1 MPQCKYGAAT
11 NGTNPTGNP
20 IQQAAQL
27 GIGERT
33 IRRHNAKQCICY
45 GKHQPSSNESR
56 NIPKPAKTPNKPNTP
71 TGETLTGKADVN
83 SDGGEF
89 IDVQTTKPVTDWTH
103 IFERFNLDPN
113 EFVIVDDTVRCSTWQ
128 QSKALED
135 GSRDIVNLYSY
146 RARFARKTEAGIN
159 YTDLANQVRNWNP
172 TPTTKGGSP
181 TTYVVS
187 LADWQLGKSERGQG
201 TASTVER
208 IKRSLAAIVEDIRG
222 MQSRGSLPRS
232 LLLANMG
239 DHTENVYSSYAS
251 QAFTVDLNLRDQ
263 INLALELNL
272 LWIKALAPY
281 FEEVIYSACLCNH
294 GQLTRQ
300 GGKTN
305 MTDDAD
311 NSTGLIGDTLQT
323 LCKLHPELAH
333 VVFEVPRE
341 EMITLVTVNGVNIAM
356 SHGHKVTGNE
366 AAWLAKQAQN
376 LAHRRNFHVD
386 IWLLAHKHHA
396 SLIDLGPYVRIQATT
411 VDPGSKHYE
420 DMSGMYSRP
429 GTTVFVSGEQLPG
442 KWDHYRIH

>member
-1 MPQCKYGAAT
+1 MPQCKYGNEAT
-11 NGTNPTGNP
+11 RAT
-20 IQQAAQL
+20 AKD
-27 GIGERT
+27 RT
-33 IRRHNAKQCICY
+33 IRRHNAKQCVCY
-45 GKHQPSSNESR
+45 REHEASN
-56 NIPKPAKTPNKPNTP
+56 AKNAP
-71 TGETLTGKADVN
+71 TGE
-83 SDGGEF
+83 SE
-89 IDVQTTKPVTDWTH
+89 TH
-103 IFERFNLDPN
+103 NP
-113 EFVIVDDTVRCSTWQ
+113 
-128 QSKALED
+128 D
-135 GSRDIVNLYSY
+135 GSSNYTRFSEQPWGHDDY
-146 RARFARKTEAGIN
+146 RAFIASKGQDPDKVTFSWGWTSNATGTGFWNKLNNVRPVAEAEAGIN
-159 YTDLANQVRNWNP
+159 YADLSEQVRSWEP
-172 TPTTKGGSP
+172 KRTVKGDSP

-251 QAFTVDLNLRDQ
+251 QTFTVDLNLRDQ

-272 LWIKALAPY
+272 LWIKTLSPY

-366 AAWLAKQAQN
+366 ATWLAKQAQN
-376 LAHRRNFHVD
+376 LAHRRNFLVD

-396 SLIDLGPYVRIQATT
+396 SLIDLGPYTRIQATT

-429 GTTVFVSGEQLPG
+429 GTTVFISGEQLPG

>member
-1 MPQCKYGAAT
+1 MPQCKYGNEAT
-11 NGTNPTGNP
+11 RAT
-20 IQQAAQL
+20 AKD
-27 GIGERT
+27 RT
-33 IRRHNAKQCICY
+33 IRRHNAKQCVCY
-45 GKHQPSSNESR
+45 REHEASNAINTPATGESETHNPDGSSNYTRFSEQPWGHDDYRAFIASKGQDPDKVTFSWGWTSNATGTGFWNKLNNVR
-56 NIPKPAKTPNKPNTP
+56 PVAEAEAGTNYADLSEQVRSWKPKP
-71 TGETLTGKADVN
+71 
-83 SDGGEF
+83 
-89 IDVQTTKPVTDWTH
+89 
-103 IFERFNLDPN
+103 
-113 EFVIVDDTVRCSTWQ
+113 TV
-128 QSKALED
+128 
-135 GSRDIVNLYSY
+135 
-146 RARFARKTEAGIN
+146 
-159 YTDLANQVRNWNP
+159 
-172 TPTTKGGSP
+172 KGDSP

-187 LADWQLGKSERGQG
+187 LADWQLGKTERGQG

-251 QAFTVDLNLRDQ
+251 QAFSVDLNLRDQ

-272 LWIKALAPY
+272 LWIKTLAPY

-366 AAWLAKQAQN
+366 ATWLAKQAQN
-376 LAHRRNFHVD
+376 LAHRRNFLVD